1 MSAPRRV
8 RLPPQTLRVTTA
20 GREEHGLE
28 FAGQVPGEALGGG
41 QRRRG
46 VDEPAEPGFEP
57 SAGRREAVLAD
68 AAGVAAGPQGEGVLQ
83 DRLHGGGPGA
93 VGMIG
98 PQVLAAP
105 QQMRQ
110 AGLVGRVLETAIRH
124 PSVPH
129 QHAREV
135 GAEHRRRVGEPA
147 AGADGVD
154 RRLRGGERPQPVAG
168 RVHAPAG
175 LVGRDHRAA
184 ADLLAQRRIRGRGR
198 VGRAVQQSDQAAFG
212 HVQSEPGPQHAG
224 GLPQRQAR
232 LGVQFGG
239 QRGDVRPPLHAGR
252 AERIGGLQGVP
263 ALHAP
268 PALRATAHLDVEAAH
283 QGAHVRHVF
292 LILRR
297 HPLHGD
303 GAAAVR
309 ARLRGG
315 RRMGLVHPG
324 RRSAD
329 QRK

>member
-1 MSAPRRV
+1 MGRV
-8 RLPPQTLRVTTA
+8 R
-20 GREEHGLE
+20 
-28 FAGQVPGEALGGG
+28 EA
-41 QRRRG
+41 
-46 VDEPAEPGFEP
+46 
-57 SAGRREAVLAD
+57 
-68 AAGVAAGPQGEGVLQ
+68 
-83 DRLHGGGPGA
+83 
-93 VGMIG
+93 
-98 PQVLAAP
+98 
-105 QQMRQ
+105 
-110 AGLVGRVLETAIRH
+110 AIRH

-168 RVHAPAG
+168 RGHAPAG

-184 ADLLAQRRIRGRGR
+184 ADLLAQRRIRGRRR
-198 VGRAVQQSDQAAFG
+198 VGRAVQQSDQAAPG

-224 GLPQRQAR
+224 GLLQRQAR

-268 PALRATAHLDVEAAH
+268 PALRVAAHLDVEAAH

-303 GAAAVR
+303 VAAAVG

-324 RRSAD
+324 RRPAASLLPVLRAGAPPRAASGSLPAVFGEGGRLPASGAPRSLEFLLQMLDAALQILAVALQVLAAALPVVPILD
-329 QRK
+329 QRRLFSFEMFDAHVPGVPPRPRPHRTAPVIAPARHTSRIGTWW